1 MRVDDENVSPS
12 PMLMI
17 YVYVFIKIGDD
28 LMMLMFYEGL
38 FYLVRDMI
46 TL

>member
-1 MRVDDENVSPS
+1 MMTTKSPPFSNVDDIR
-12 PMLMI
+12 LRF
-17 YVYVFIKIGDD
+17 YKIGDD